1 MKGLCEAS
9 YRRSLVLFI
18 GSCKELK
25 CFNYI
30 GSTVFEKFL
39 QQGVLDVLRRETGKG
54 ELGCVSERFAGPVVI
69 EYGWMNVLKCGIVLF
84 AENGF
89 RSLL

>member
-1 MKGLCEAS
+1 MFSVERQERVS
-9 YRRSLVLFI
+9 W
-18 GSCKELK
+18 
-25 CFNYI
+25 
-30 GSTVFEKFL
+30 
-39 QQGVLDVLRRETGKG
+39 DV
-54 ELGCVSERFAGPVVI
+54 VSERFAGPVVI

>member
-1 MKGLCEAS
+1 M
-9 YRRSLVLFI
+9 
-18 GSCKELK
+18 
-25 CFNYI
+25 
-30 GSTVFEKFL
+30 

-54 ELGCVSERFAGPVVI
+54 ELGCVSERLAGPVVI